1 MQQPWTSESI
11 LTLARGFMEPRIL
24 LTAVELDLFTLLA
37 VEPRS
42 VNEIAEKTGAQK
54 RALTILLDALSAMGL
69 LIKQEDTYVT
79 EPSAVLWLDS
89 KSPET
94 TVPMI
99 LHANNLWERWGKL
112 SDTVRPDR
120 PHEQESD
127 LSLASFIGAMHVVGA
142 PQAAKIVMAVQP
154 GMARKLL
161 DIGGASGT
169 YTIAFLKVSSQLQAT
184 LFDRVEV
191 VEMAR
196 ERLQIEGLSDR
207 VTLVG
212 GDFYQDSFPPGHDLA
227 FLSAIIHQNSPE
239 QNLDLYQK
247 IYKALIPGGRLVI
260 RDHVLSPDRLSP
272 RSGALFAINM
282 LVGTAG
288 GNSYTF
294 EDITEGLTKAGYER
308 IRLIQPDQRMDG
320 LVEAFRPE
328 D

>member
-1 MQQPWTSESI
+1 VQQSWTSESI
-11 LTLARGFMEPRIL
+11 LNLARGFMEPRVL
-24 LTAVELDLFTLLA
+24 LTAVELDLFSLLA
-37 VEPRS
+37 SGSLS
-42 VNEIAEKTGAQK
+42 VDDIALKTGAQK
-54 RALTILLDALSAMGL
+54 RPLTILLDALSAMGL
-69 LIKQEDTYVT
+69 LLKQEDTYMT
-79 EPSAVLWLDS
+79 EPSAALWLDS
-89 KSPET
+89 RNPGT

-112 SDTVRPDR
+112 SETVRPDH
-120 PHEQESD
+120 PQELEAD
-127 LSLASFIGAMHVVGA
+127 RSLASFIGAMHVIGA
-142 PQAAKIVMAVQP
+142 PQAAKIVMAIQP
-154 GMARKLL
+154 GTARKLL

-169 YTIAFLKVSSQLQAT
+169 YTIAFLKISSHLQAT

-196 ERLQIEGLSDR
+196 ERLQTEGLSDR
-207 VTLVG
+207 VTLIG
-212 GDFYQDSFPPGHDLA
+212 GDFYQDPFPPGHDLA

-247 IYKALIPGGRLVI
+247 IYNALIPGGRLVI

-282 LVGTAG
+282 LVGTEG

-294 EDITEGLTKAGYER
+294 EDIAEGLTEAGFER

-328 D
+328 N